1 MYRVSIVGQ
10 DPVGLE
16 TLARSLTQSGYSVSV
31 TQDKEASGKA
41 LEQQSPDLV
50 VVESDSYHRI
60 AELLDE
66 IKKARDIPVVAVV
79 RGDLL
84 SRVNG
89 HLDSV
94 DDFITKPI
102 RSDELQLRIER
113 LLRRAGV
120 ESEELMVCGDLKID
134 LAKCEVFVGDRAVVL
149 TFREYELL
157 KYLVT
162 NQGRVCTREALL
174 DKVWG
179 FDYYG
184 GDRTVDVHIRRLRS
198 KIEDA
203 THTFIDTVRN
213 IGYRLKAQ
221 C

>member
-1 MYRVSIVGQ
+1 MFRVLIIGQ
-10 DPVGLE
+10 DLDSLE
-16 TLARSLTQSGYSVSV
+16 TLARNLTQSGYSCSV
-31 TQDKEASGKA
+31 ANDQDAGIKSLAD
-41 LEQQSPDLV
+41 QSPDVVLV
-50 VVESDSYHRI
+50 EHESYYRV
-60 AELLDE
+60 AELSNE
-66 IKKARDIPVVAVV
+66 IKKTYDVPVVAIL

-89 HLDSV
+89 HLNSV
-94 DDFITKPI
+94 DDFVAKPV
-102 RSDELQLRIER
+102 RPDELKLRVER
-113 LLRRAGV
+113 LLRRSGA
-120 ESEELMVCGDLKID
+120 ENEEVMACGELKID
-134 LAKCEVFVGDRAVVL
+134 LAKCEVFVGERAVVL

-213 IGYRLKAQ
+213 IGYRMKAQ

>member
-1 MYRVSIVGQ
+1 MYRVSIIGQ
-10 DPVGLE
+10 DSSSLE
-16 TLARSLTQSGYSVSV
+16 TLARNLTQSGYAVSV
-31 TQDKEASGKA
+31 TNDKDANSGT
-41 LEQQSPDLV
+41 LEQQAPDLV
-50 VVESDSYHRI
+50 VLENDSYYRI
-60 AELLDE
+60 AELLNE
-66 IKKARDIPVVAVV
+66 IKKVRDVPVVAIV

-89 HLDSV
+89 HLNSV
-94 DDFITKPI
+94 DDFVTKPI
-102 RSDELQLRIER
+102 RSEELQLRVER
-113 LLRRAGV
+113 LLRRAGAG
-120 ESEELMVCGDLKID
+120 SEEMIVCGDLRID
-134 LAKCEVFVGDRAVVL
+134 LAKCEVFVGEPPVLL

-157 KYLVT
+157 KYLVN